1 MSTYQEIQD
10 RVSRRLIDAPSAVT
24 TEVPLL
30 VNAALLKLQSLHNFK
45 VMQYTQDYTTT
56 VNTRALG
63 SLPSDWKEA
72 RGKPYYVEELGNTRE
87 MDYAPQRID
96 VQARWATDD
105 IGEPAHLLAGDP
117 TTVAGARAWEVWPLP
132 DGNADYANGE
142 YRIFV
147 PYWRYLPVLSAGG
160 DTNWFTVNAE
170 EWIIARATEQG
181 FSLDWDEDRA
191 KYWRGEAAKEWK
203 DLLLRDKYEWLAGF
217 ETLVPHSGAR
227 APHINN

>member
-1 MSTYQEIQD
+1 
-10 RVSRRLIDAPSAVT
+10 
-24 TEVPLL
+24 
-30 VNAALLKLQSLHNFK
+30 
-45 VMQYTQDYTTT
+45 
-56 VNTRALG
+56 
-63 SLPSDWKEA
+63 
-72 RGKPYYVEELGNTRE
+72 
-87 MDYAPQRID
+87 
-96 VQARWATDD
+96 
-105 IGEPAHLLAGDP
+105 
-117 TTVAGARAWEVWPLP
+117 
-132 DGNADYANGE
+132 
-142 YRIFV
+142 
-147 PYWRYLPVLSAGG
+147 VLSAGG